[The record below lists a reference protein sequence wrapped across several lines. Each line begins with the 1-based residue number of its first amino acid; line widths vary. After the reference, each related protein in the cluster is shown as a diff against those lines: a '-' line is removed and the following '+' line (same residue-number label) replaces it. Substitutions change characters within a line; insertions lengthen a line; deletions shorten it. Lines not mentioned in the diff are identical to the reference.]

1 MKLSNK
7 TFIIIGATSGI
18 GNALADKLS
27 CDGASLV
34 LCGRNATTLN
44 LLAEKFKTKRYLV
57 NIDVTLP
64 SFEEDF
70 SRELALASDALNVEK
85 FNGGVYCPG
94 IAPIM
99 PLRGINKKTI
109 SDIFETNYT
118 GAVLFSK
125 VLASKRFRA
134 DSSSIILISSV
145 SARAGEKGL
154 GIYCASKAALEAS
167 AKAFAR
173 ELAPFGVRINCV
185 SPGWLD
191 TNMNKENIL
200 AVNGLE
206 EKMREAHPL
215 GLGSASDVASAVAF
229 LLSDGAKWITGTT
242 VVVDG
247 GFLS

>member
-7 TFIIIGATSGI
+7 TFIIMGATSGI

-44 LLAEKFKTKRYLV
+44 LLAEKIKTKRYLV

-154 GIYCASKAALEAS
+154 GI
-167 AKAFAR
+167 
-173 ELAPFGVRINCV
+173 
-185 SPGWLD
+185 
-191 TNMNKENIL
+191 
-200 AVNGLE
+200 
-206 EKMREAHPL
+206 
-215 GLGSASDVASAVAF
+215 
-229 LLSDGAKWITGTT
+229 
-242 VVVDG
+242 
-247 GFLS
+247 